1 MTNHVQESPVVHTID
16 APQPARPEVDVS
28 RSVRTGSIVA
38 GTGILLMAAL
48 AAVGQLV
55 VIEGLVTQG
64 DAARTAE
71 DILASEG
78 MFRFGVATWYLVAIL
93 DVVVAWGLLQVFSPV
108 DRGIARLAAW
118 SRLAY
123 AAVLTVAVSQLAG
136 VPSLVR
142 SEDYSSAFSEKQLH
156 AQAMLKVDAF
166 NDTWTAALI
175 LFGVHLLLIGY
186 LALRSGYVPK
196 VLGILL
202 VIAGAGYVFDSFGT
216 VLSQG
221 SPLIVSTVTFLGEF
235 LLACWLVIRGRRVSL
250 GTSDVK
256 GDRVA

>member
-1 MTNHVQESPVVHTID
+1 MKNHIQEPPVVPTGD
-16 APQPARPEVDVS
+16 APQPARPGVGAS
-28 RSVRTGSIVA
+28 RSVRKASIIA
-38 GTGILLMAAL
+38 GTGILLMALL

-64 DAARTAE
+64 DAATTAE

-78 MFRFGVATWYLVAIL
+78 MFRFGIATWYLVAIL
-93 DVVVAWGLLQVFSPV
+93 DVVVAWALFQVFSPV
-108 DRGIARLAAW
+108 NRGIARLAAW

-123 AAVLTVAVSQLAG
+123 AAVLIVAVSQLAG
-136 VPSLVR
+136 VPGLLR
-142 SEDYSSAFSEKQLH
+142 SDDYSSAFGEEQLP

-166 NDTWTAALI
+166 NDTWIAGLM

-186 LALRSGYVPK
+186 LAFKSGYVPK
-196 VLGILL
+196 WLGILL
-202 VIAGAGYVFDSFGT
+202 VIAGAGYLFDSFST

-221 SPLIVSTVTFLGEF
+221 DPLIVSTVTFLGEF

-250 GTSDVK
+250 GTVES
-256 GDRVA
+256 REA